1 VAVFS
6 FSITITGKAFEHRAS
21 EVSYIVQQMNSISAA
36 LQGAE
41 GNLASG
47 TILGVDPVT
56 NAANTPLA
64 TFAYTAG
71 ALLP

>member
-1 VAVFS
+1 MAVFS
-6 FSITITGKAFEHRAS
+6 FSISITGKQFDHRAS
-21 EVSYIVQQMNSISAA
+21 EVAYVVAQLNSISAA

-56 NAANTPLA
+56 NVSNTPLA

-71 ALLP
+71 AVLP

>member
-1 VAVFS
+1 MAVFS
-6 FSITITGKAFEHRAS
+6 LSISITGKAFDRRCS
-21 EVSYIVQQMNSISAA
+21 EVSFIVAQLNSISAT

-47 TILGVDPVT
+47 VVLGVDPTT
-56 NAANTPLA
+56 NVSNTPLA